1 MFQER
6 IDEIKAITSKDF
18 VTLTQD
24 PEVIICDDFLSPLD
38 ITYLLDET
46 KKLTESI
53 SEESFDTY
61 RLSPYRHDFIK
72 VIAHQ
77 ISQAVDK
84 PLENLY
90 YINLYNI
97 KQNQQFYLSGFE
109 LPKIQES
116 TIAMSPNGKIEAI
129 GILALSNASLSV
141 ASVPIPGKPGTL
153 ILAKTVDVDPKTCNN
168 SILGSST
175 SDEDVWFCTFM
186 FTEHPR
192 EINEVIL

>member
-1 MFQER
+1 MFNDR
-6 IDEIKAITSKDF
+6 IDEIKPIIGKDF
-18 VTLTQD
+18 VTLTED
-24 PEVIICDDFLSPLD
+24 PEVILIDDFLSPLD
-38 ITYLLDET
+38 ITYLLDEG

-53 SEESFDTY
+53 SEKTVDTY

-72 VIAHQ
+72 LIASRVSQ
-77 ISQAVDK
+77 IVNK

-90 YINLYNI
+90 YINLYNQI
-97 KQNQQFYLSGFE
+97 ENSRLFVSGFT

-116 TIAMSPNGKIEAI
+116 TIALSPNGKIETI
-129 GILALSNASLSV
+129 GILSLSEASFTV
-141 ASVPIPGKPGTL
+141 CSVPVSTKPGSL
-153 ILAKTVDVDPKTCNN
+153 ILAKTVDVNPETCNN

-175 SDEDVWFCTFM
+175 LTGDAWYCTFM